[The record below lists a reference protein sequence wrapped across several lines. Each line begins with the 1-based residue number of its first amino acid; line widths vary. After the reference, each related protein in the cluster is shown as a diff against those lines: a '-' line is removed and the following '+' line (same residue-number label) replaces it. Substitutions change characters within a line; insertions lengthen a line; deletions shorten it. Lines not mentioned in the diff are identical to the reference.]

1 MKQHPRATFI
11 NYARLRYIAPWIIFG
26 LVVLIG
32 LWEAKFD
39 STMSQLLRV
48 CAITPVVSWLLI
60 IFIARKRSQLHVVSV
75 ILPSIPIFL
84 IAASGGRML
93 ALAAAL
99 APIAILCTAL
109 IGSISIFRQG
119 WKARII
125 ALIFPFL
132 VFAFSYRLLPERSG
146 FSMGQVWSPEVDIRW
161 DIDRTTNYL
170 RNFNNFH
177 EVNLL
182 HGKLPIAKPPGEKRI
197 IVLGSSQVVSPGME
211 DESKLFTAIIE
222 TRLNEIDTQG
232 VWRVYNAG
240 VYGTDI
246 IQWVYWRDMLS
257 KANPDILVIY
267 ESGSMVKP
275 FQDRVAF
282 NRAEKIDKAL
292 ATSDIAT
299 RRKAFLWGSAS
310 SAVIGF
316 RRVVHSNRIGMILDE
331 FRKAASQIPA
341 SDADILVAGT
351 EPPEPK
357 RETVLQWFA
366 ESSRSL
372 GVRLI
377 LIPGVHGDLDY
388 ADPTYATL
396 MRETAANIGGEVL
409 DARTPKDIALKAP
422 LYLDGYHFASAGHQ
436 WLGNFI
442 AGHILPESD
451 LLD

>member
-1 MKQHPRATFI
+1 MKQHNRATFI

-39 STMSQLLRV
+39 STASLLLRI
-48 CAITPVVSWLLI
+48 CAVTPVISWLLI

-75 ILPSIPIFL
+75 ILTSVPIFL

-109 IGSISIFRQG
+109 IGSISIFRRG

-146 FSMGQVWSPEVDIRW
+146 FSMGQIWSPEVDIRW

-170 RNFNNFH
+170 RNFDNFP
-177 EVNLL
+177 EISLL
-182 HGKLPIAKPPGEKRI
+182 HGKLPIAKAPDEKRV
-197 IVLGSSQVVSPGME
+197 IVLGSSQVVSPGLK

-222 TRLNEIDTQG
+222 RRLNKVDSQST
-232 VWRVYNAG
+232 WRVYNAG
-240 VYGTDI
+240 MYGTDI

-257 KANPDILVIY
+257 KTDPDILVIY
-267 ESGSMVKP
+267 ESGAMVKP

-282 NRAEKIDKAL
+282 NRAERIDKAL
-292 ATSDIAT
+292 ATNDIAA
-299 RRKAFLWGSAS
+299 RRSAFKWGSAN

-316 RRVVHSNRIGMILDE
+316 RRVANSNRIAMILGE
-331 FRKAASQIPA
+331 FRKAASQVQA
-341 SDADILVAGT
+341 LDADMLIVGV

-357 RETVLQWFA
+357 RGTVLQWFA
-366 ESSRSL
+366 ESGRDL

-377 LIPGVHGDLDY
+377 LISGVHRNLDY
-388 ADPTYATL
+388 ADPTYAAL
-396 MRETAANIGGEVL
+396 MRNTAASIGGEVL
-409 DARTPKDIALKAP
+409 DARPPKDMAKETSLF
-422 LYLDGYHFASAGHQ
+422 LDDSHFSPAGHRWVGQ
-436 WLGNFI
+436 FI
-442 AGHILPESD
+442 AGHILPKPD
-451 LLD
+451 